1 MPMISIIVPVLND
14 VSALRQ
20 LLDDLDAIPSF
31 DAERIVVDGGSTDG
45 SMELARP
52 RVDVVLLAPAG
63 RARQLAAGVARA
75 RGEWLW
81 LLHADTRVDASAWDA
96 LRRAVELNAA
106 AWGRF
111 DVRLTSPYAAF
122 RIIETL
128 MNVRSRWS
136 SICTG
141 DQGIFV
147 RRDLLELVDGIPNQ
161 PLMEDIEQTIRLRRF
176 AHPICIDSPL
186 GVSPRRWQEHGIVAT
201 VLLMWRLR
209 LQYFCGV
216 APETLVQQYYGRD
229 R

>member
-1 MPMISIIVPVLND
+1 MISIIVPVLDD

-45 SMELARP
+45 SMELAQR
-52 RVDVVLLAPAG
+52 RVDVALRAPTG

-75 RGEWLW
+75 HGEWLW
-81 LLHADTRVDASAWDA
+81 MLHADSRVDASAWDA
-96 LRRAVELNAA
+96 LRRAVESDAA

-111 DVRLTSPYAAF
+111 DVHLTGSHAAF

-147 RRDLLELVDGIPNQ
+147 RRDLLELIDGIPNQ
-161 PLMEDIEQTIRLRRF
+161 PLMEDIELTKRLRRY
-176 AHPICIDSPL
+176 ARPICIDSPL
-186 GVSPRRWQEHGIVAT
+186 GVSPRRWQQRGIAAT

>member
-1 MPMISIIVPVLND
+1 MPVISIIVPVLDD
-14 VSALRQ
+14 VSALHQ
-20 LLDDLDAIPSF
+20 LLDDLDAIPAF

-45 SMELARP
+45 SFELAQR
-52 RVDVVLLAPAG
+52 RVEVVVRAPTG
-63 RARQLAAGVARA
+63 RARQLAAGAARA
-75 RGEWLW
+75 HGKWLW
-81 LLHADTRVDASAWDA
+81 MLHADSRVDASAWDA
-96 LRRAVELNAA
+96 LRRAVEPKDA

-111 DVRLTSPYAAF
+111 DVRLTGKHAAF

-147 RRDLLELVDGIPNQ
+147 RRDLLELVDGIPDL
-161 PLMEDIEQTIRLRRF
+161 PLMEDIELTKRLRRY

-186 GVSPRRWQEHGIVAT
+186 GVSPRRWQEHGIAT
-201 VLLMWRLR
+201 TILLMWRLR
-209 LQYFCGV
+209 LKYFFGV
-216 APETLVQQYYGRD
+216 APETLVQQYYRRD